1 MYKKIGMVP
10 NVQISGSSL
19 EFSRTFIHSQEYLVK
34 IFAFN
39 ERKKSGKSDEKRHSL
54 SSQSQRKESLLF
66 MLVTYLYDDCTMTDF
81 LY

>member
-10 NVQISGSSL
+10 NVQSLVALWSSL
-19 EFSRTFIHSQEYLVK
+19 EHSFILRNILSKYLLLMNV
-34 IFAFN
+34 
-39 ERKKSGKSDEKRHSL
+39 KSDEKRHSL
-54 SSQSQRKESLLF
+54 SCQSHRKESLLF

>member
-39 ERKKSGKSDEKRHSL
+39 ERKKSGIRSFK
-54 SSQSQRKESLLF
+54 
-66 MLVTYLYDDCTMTDF
+66 
-81 LY
+81 